1 MNDNNVVILQCFHSE
16 KKDGLIFLS
25 TLSPTNLSPW
35 IALTLL
41 QMDTSDAESVSSPD
55 ISWLIMLPS
64 SVDLSSCVDNGL

>member
-1 MNDNNVVILQCFHSE
+1 MNENNVVILQCFHSE
-16 KKDGLIFLS
+16 KKFFLS

-64 SVDLSSCVDNGL
+64 SVDLSSCVSDNGL